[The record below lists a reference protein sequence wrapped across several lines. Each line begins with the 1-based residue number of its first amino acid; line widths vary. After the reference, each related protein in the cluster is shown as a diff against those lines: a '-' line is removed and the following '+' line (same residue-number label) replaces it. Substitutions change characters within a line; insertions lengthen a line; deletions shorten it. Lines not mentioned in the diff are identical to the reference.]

1 MDVHQKAPLYDITY
15 LAEDGTTQH
24 IKRNGCI
31 MCGTDIQF
39 GDNHLSILRQTH
51 PKAWHTCM
59 EHFGYAEQLAE
70 LYRIKKNTAILAAYS
85 ENGTRARML
94 ERYGAQT
101 ARLLDNRPC
110 VFDDFGEMVEIAGT
124 WMNEEYDPEEVNAQ

>member
-1 MDVHQKAPLYDITY
+1 
-15 LAEDGTTQH
+15 
-24 IKRNGCI
+24 
-31 MCGTDIQF
+31 
-39 GDNHLSILRQTH
+39 
-51 PKAWHTCM
+51 M
-59 EHFGYAEQLAE
+59 ERFGYADQLAE

-110 VFDDFGEMVEIAGT
+110 VFDDFGEMVEIEGT
-124 WMNEEYDPEEVNAQ
+124 WMSAEYDPEEVTVS